1 MGKKMDLTQ
10 ALRIRLIELMKSNK
24 VNGNQLALLSGIDR
38 STLNKFLRGKVKS
51 MRIETL
57 TLICQSLNLSLKDF
71 FDCSL
76 FNDVEVND

>member
-1 MGKKMDLTQ
+1 MDLTQ
-10 ALRIRLIELMKSNK
+10 ALRKRLIELMKSNK

-57 TLICQSLNLSLKDF
+57 TLIFQSLNLSLKDF